1 MAFKIYLIR
10 HGTTDYGVKNYTT
23 GHKDI
28 PLNKIGKEQ
37 AKATAKFLKDKDI
50 SKIFSS
56 ALSRARETAQIIAS
70 ELDLTVKEY
79 DELMEQSAGK
89 LDGVPFTEFY
99 DALKKAGTFE
109 QMIIQAG
116 GEPSKKFEAR
126 VWNKFLE
133 IIHNNE
139 DHENILIVSHG
150 GVCRLILCRVLESN
164 LGAGIYQGN
173 CCINII
179 EYDNE
184 REDKFDFIIALVNYT
199 DHLNE
204 ST

>member
-10 HGTTDYGVKNYTT
+10 HGTTDYGVKDYTT

-28 PLNKIGKEQ
+28 PLNKIGKDQ
-37 AKATAKFLKDKDI
+37 AQATAKFLKDKGI

-56 ALSRARETAQIIAS
+56 SLSRASETAKIIAS
-70 ELDLTVKEY
+70 ELRLSVEEY
-79 DELMEQSAGK
+79 DELMEHSSGN
-89 LDGVPFTEFY
+89 LDGVPFTEFF
-99 DALKKAGTFE
+99 DTFKKVGDFE

-116 GEPSKKFEAR
+116 GEPRKKFIER
-126 VWNKFLE
+126 VWTKFLE
-133 IIHNNE
+133 IIQNNK
-139 DHENILIVSHG
+139 DHEDILIVAHG
-150 GVCRLILCRVLESN
+150 GVTRLILLEILESN
-164 LGAGIYQGN
+164 LGAGINQGN

-199 DHLNE
+199 DHLN
-204 ST
+204 